1 MNDGREQEQTSLLWP
16 VLPVLAGQ
24 AAARKLI
31 NLKIEQ
37 D

>member
-1 MNDGREQEQTSLLWP
+1 MNGWREQEQTSLLWP
-16 VLPVLAGQ
+16 VLPELPGP

>member
-16 VLPVLAGQ
+16 VLPVLAGR